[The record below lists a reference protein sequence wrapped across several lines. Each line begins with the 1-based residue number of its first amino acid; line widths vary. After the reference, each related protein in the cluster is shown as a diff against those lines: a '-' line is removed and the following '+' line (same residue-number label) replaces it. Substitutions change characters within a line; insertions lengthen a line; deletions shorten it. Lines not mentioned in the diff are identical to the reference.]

1 MPEIL
6 ELKKSFGK
14 FTALNSL
21 SMNITDNSIFRGIVS
36 TVFLAPMVR
45 EKQPQ

>member
-21 SMNITDNSIFRGIVS
+21 SMNITDNSCLLYTSAVYQFKHLI
-36 TVFLAPMVR
+36 
-45 EKQPQ
+45 